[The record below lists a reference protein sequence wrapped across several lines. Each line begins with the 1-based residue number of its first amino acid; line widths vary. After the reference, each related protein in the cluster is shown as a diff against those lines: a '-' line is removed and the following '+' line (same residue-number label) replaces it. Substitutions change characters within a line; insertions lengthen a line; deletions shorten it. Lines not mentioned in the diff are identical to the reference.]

1 MVDYVKKK
9 FWVWY
14 RGAGGGPGPGGAR
27 PVGQGRG
34 PAGGGAPKF
43 SRGGG
48 PAGAGA
54 FKVSRGGGPAGA
66 GAFKV
71 SRGEGPRRGKPRAPE
86 DPDKSF
92 SAKLHI
98 KGPKCSAALWAGW
111 SVVECAAGSLMVVGG
126 GVF

>member
-1 MVDYVKKK
+1 MLKKK

-27 PVGQGRG
+27 PVGRGRG

-54 FKVSRGGGPAGA
+54 FKVSRG
-66 GAFKV
+66 
-71 SRGEGPRRGKPRAPE
+71 EGPRQGKPRAPE
-86 DPDKSF
+86 DPDKKLKGF
-92 SAKLHI
+92 STVRARLAH
-98 KGPKCSAALWAGW
+98 GW
-111 SVVECAAGSLMVVGG
+111 LGHSTCKTSPFLA
-126 GVF
+126 